1 MLNIADL
8 LRNAPKGT
16 KLYSPL
22 FGEVEYM
29 QLGDDDKIWIK
40 VDNSEPFDKYGRY
53 FGSHFR
59 DAECL
64 LFPSKNCRTWKGWTP
79 PTAPKF
85 KIGDWIVSDDKQ
97 RVYQI
102 TDISDNSYFYDHS
115 VKYDFISVA
124 DKSYHLWSIN
134 DAKDGDIIKTEYFIF
149 IFKYIDHNTG
159 VHYYCHYELDD
170 CDVDERFGIAM
181 PDSTIGSTAD
191 RGIHFRPAHQQE
203 KHLLLDEIAKSGY
216 RWDEDKKELRKIQ
229 PHYDIANFKPF
240 DKVLCR
246 GHNRQAWR
254 PSLYGCYDTS
264 GKYPMF
270 VCATA
275 NYLQC
280 IPFNDK
286 TKHLLGTTDMCPEEF
301 INW

>member
-29 QLGDDDKIWIK
+29 QLGDNDKIWIK

-64 LFPSKNCRTWKGWTP
+64 LFPSKNCRTWEGWTP
-79 PTAPKF
+79 PTSPKF

-115 VKYDFISVA
+115 PKYDLISVA

-149 IFKYIDHNTG
+149 IFKYINHNTG

-191 RGIHFRPAHQQE
+191 RGIHFRPAHPQE

-216 RWDEDKKELRKIQ
+216 RWDEEKKELCKIK
-229 PHYDIANFKPF
+229 HYDISSFYAGMP
-240 DKVLCR
+240 VLVR
-246 GHNRQAWR
+246 DYDNRKWCYLLYSHYNNEYEDGLCFNAGSVDWR
-254 PSLYGCYDTS
+254 
-264 GKYPMF
+264 
-270 VCATA
+270 
-275 NYLQC
+275 QC
-280 IPFNDK
+280 IPFNEK
-286 TKHLLGTTDMCPEEF
+286 TKHLIGTSDMCPEEF